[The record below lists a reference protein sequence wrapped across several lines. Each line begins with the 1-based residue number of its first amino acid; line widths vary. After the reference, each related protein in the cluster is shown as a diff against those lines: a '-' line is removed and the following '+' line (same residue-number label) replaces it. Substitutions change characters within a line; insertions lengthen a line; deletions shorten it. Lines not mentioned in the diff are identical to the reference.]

1 MQHSRPREPSCGKGR
16 LAAVSGAIFAAL
28 RVESA
33 LVTTMNERDNIMPEK
48 SMKELVNEHGGYFA
62 CAFTTERGV
71 KRSNVMVRAADA
83 QEARSKLEKLLG
95 CVLTCFVVNA
105 YVC

>member
-1 MQHSRPREPSCGKGR
+1 
-16 LAAVSGAIFAAL
+16 
-28 RVESA
+28 
-33 LVTTMNERDNIMPEK
+33 MPEK

-71 KRSNVMVRAADA
+71 KCSKMVRAADA
-83 QEARSKLEKLLG
+83 KEARSKLEKIMG
-95 CVLTCFVVNA
+95 CVLTCFAVTA